1 LSDRDI
7 PHRNKVR
14 QEILALAKVVESC
27 IRDRLQGIDGRISF
41 TFDSWTSEAGDPYLL
56 VTGHYILVP
65 AGAPQEWELRSE
77 QLAFT
82 AIEGN
87 HSGDNIG
94 NMLVHVVDQLNLRN
108 KVSKDFYLVIPTNF
122 CVDQMVHCRQCD

>member
-1 LSDRDI
+1 M
-7 PHRNKVR
+7 
-14 QEILALAKVVESC
+14 VESC
-27 IRDRLQGIDGRISF
+27 IHDCLQGIDGCISF
-41 TFDSWTSEAGDPYLL
+41 TFDSWTSEAGDPYLS
-56 VTGHYILVP
+56 VTRHYILVP

-77 QLAFT
+77 QLAFM

-94 NMLVHVVDQLNLRN
+94 NMLVCVVDRLNLRN

-122 CVDQMVHCRQCD
+122 CVDRMVHC